1 LSETFVFVLLP
12 IIPRLIEN
20 KPNISRAELAK
31 RLNVSERQIRKHIEH
46 FRGKGILTRE
56 GGDNGRWIISAE
68 LTEKL

>member
-1 LSETFVFVLLP
+1 MIT
-12 IIPRLIEN
+12 LIEN

-56 GGDNGRWIISAE
+56 GGDNDRWIISAE